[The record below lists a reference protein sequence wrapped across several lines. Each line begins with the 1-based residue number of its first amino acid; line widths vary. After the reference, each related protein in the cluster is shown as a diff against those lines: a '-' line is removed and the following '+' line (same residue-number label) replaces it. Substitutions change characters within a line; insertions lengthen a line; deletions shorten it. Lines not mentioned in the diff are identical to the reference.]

1 MWNISSRALKTDVTA
16 TLKGYQLYHNYVR
29 PHEALDGKTPA
40 EACGII
46 IEGQDKWKTLIENA
60 TKNKERNR

>member
-1 MWNISSRALKTDVTA
+1 VTA

>member
-1 MWNISSRALKTDVTA
+1 MAKQLGLDIKAVNGSKGANLGFEVKMWTA
-16 TLKGYQLYHNYVR
+16 
-29 PHEALDGKTPA
+29 A

-60 TKNKERNR
+60 CKKTDKN